1 MHIGLMPLS
10 FIVRNKY
17 ISWRRKWQPTP
28 VFLPRKCH
36 GQRNLMR
43 SMMSPWDHRVGH
55 DWDTEHRPEYSI
67 IYSVIY
73 FFIFSFTYAR
83 ILEVK
88 GILKV
93 IYYKLFILQIAIMTH
108 NKELPKL
115 TVVQWGFYKE
125 PQWLRSQ
132 VSACLVL

>member
-1 MHIGLMPLS
+1 MHIGLMPLN

-28 VFLPRKCH
+28 VFLLRKYH
-36 GQRNLMR
+36 GQRNLMS
-43 SMMSPWDHRVGH
+43 SMISPWDHRVRH
-55 DWDTEHRPEYSI
+55 DWDTEHRSECSI

-83 ILEVK
+83 ILEMK
-88 GILKV
+88 GIFKV
-93 IYYKLFILQIAIMTH
+93 IYYKLFILQIDIMTY

-115 TVVQWGFYKE
+115 TVNQWEVYKE

-132 VSACLVL
+132 VSACPVL